1 MEQPACRT
9 LAGREK
15 EQEWLSFLALFILV
29 VILKTMKS
37 NNIYTNL
44 LPELT
49 FKATTSG
56 GKGGQHVN
64 KVASRIELYFDIH
77 SSAHLSEEEK
87 SILLRK
93 LEGRINNEGVLR
105 ITSSEG
111 RSQHDNKETA
121 IRKFLELIS
130 KSLTPVKPRKK
141 TKPSAESKEKRLRQ
155 KKNLSEKK
163 RSRIKN
169 VSEQ

>member
-1 MEQPACRT
+1 MQPMN
-9 LAGREK
+9 K
-15 EQEWLSFLALFILV
+15 YS
-29 VILKTMKS
+29 
-37 NNIYTNL
+37 NL

-64 KVASRIELYFDIH
+64 KVSSRIELYFDVNA
-77 SSAHLSEEEK
+77 SVHLSEEEK

-93 LEGRINNEGVLR
+93 LQGRINDEGVLR

-121 IRKFLELIS
+121 ISGTDFQIPS
-130 KSLTPVKPRKK
+130 TCQAKK
-141 TKPSAESKEKRLRQ
+141 ENKT
-155 KKNLSEKK
+155 
-163 RSRIKN
+163 IC
-169 VSEQ
+169 

>member
-1 MEQPACRT
+1 MS
-9 LAGREK
+9 K
-15 EQEWLSFLALFILV
+15 YI
-29 VILKTMKS
+29 
-37 NNIYTNL
+37 NL
-44 LPELT
+44 LSELT

-64 KVASRIELYFDIH
+64 KVASRIELYFNINA
-77 SSAHLSEEEK
+77 SAHLSDDEK

-93 LEGRINNEGVLR
+93 LEGRINDEGVLR

-121 IRKFLELIS
+121 VRKFLELIS

-141 TKPSAESKEKRLRQ
+141 TKPSAQSKEERLKQ
-155 KKNLSEKK
+155 KKRLSEKK
-163 RSRIKN
+163 KLRADGGI
-169 VSEQ
+169 EG

>member
-1 MEQPACRT
+1 MN
-9 LAGREK
+9 K
-15 EQEWLSFLALFILV
+15 YS
-29 VILKTMKS
+29 
-37 NNIYTNL
+37 NL

-64 KVASRIELYFDIH
+64 KVSSRIELYFDVNA
-77 SSAHLSEEEK
+77 SVHLSEEEK

-93 LEGRINNEGVLR
+93 LQGRINDEGVLR

-130 KSLTPVKPRKK
+130 KSLAPVKPRKK
-141 TKPSAESKEKRLRQ
+141 TKPSAESKEERLRQ
-155 KKNLSEKK
+155 KKNLSDKK
-163 RSRIKN
+163 KLRVKRFGD
-169 VSEQ
+169 